1 LANKKD
7 HLRRILLVRND
18 RVGDLV
24 LTMPAFEAVRRS
36 WPQAHL
42 TALLSPYAAPLL
54 ARARGLDELLV
65 VDPKE
70 KHGVLAARLKAMRF
84 DAALVFST
92 NTRNCLAVWLA
103 RIPQRV
109 CWAYKP
115 VGFLLG
121 NRRVAV
127 RRSHPPIHESDF
139 ALAFVRRLG
148 GSTDLAGFLPK
159 LEVDAATLERVAT
172 RIEQDLGNRGPL
184 FGVHPGNSHS
194 AYNWPPSRYAQLI
207 GRLAHHGRVMV
218 TGGPI
223 EQTLLDWIRGQLP
236 QHVRNRVAFYTNF
249 ELLELAAA
257 LSRQTALTVSS
268 TGPMHMAGVLGTPV
282 VALFSPHPAHVPAKW
297 RPLGEN
303 HTILVAPYLKGEDPR
318 VPPHRGTSVMS
329 RIRIEQVLAANLQYA
344 QRAPSGRSATDGQGK
359 HHGEQAA

>member
-1 LANKKD
+1 MANKND
-7 HLRRILLVRND
+7 DLRRILLVRND
-18 RVGDLV
+18 RIGDLV
-24 LTMPAFEAVRRS
+24 LTMPAFEAARRS

-42 TALLSPYAAPLL
+42 TALVSPYAAPLL
-54 ARARGLDELLV
+54 AGAHGLDELLV
-65 VDPKE
+65 VEPKV
-70 KHGVLAARLKAMRF
+70 KAAALAARLKTMQF
-84 DAALVFST
+84 DAAIVFSN

-103 RIPQRV
+103 RIPRRV

-115 VGFLLG
+115 IGFLTG

-148 GSTDLAGFLPK
+148 GSADVTGFLPS
-159 LEVDAATLERVAT
+159 LEVDAATHERVVA

-184 FGVHPGNSHS
+184 FGVHPGNNHS
-194 AYNWPPSRYAQLI
+194 AYNWPPSHYAQLVA
-207 GRLAHHGRVMV
+207 RLAQHGRVMV
-218 TGGPI
+218 TGNPS
-223 EQTLLDWIRGQLP
+223 ERTLLDWIRGQLP
-236 QHVRNRVAFYTNF
+236 PNVRNRVAFYTDF

-257 LSRQTALTVSS
+257 LVQQTALTVSS

-318 VPPHRGTSVMS
+318 VPPHRGTAVMS

-344 QRAPSGRSATDGQGK
+344 QSAAGGRTAADKQGK
-359 HHGEQAA
+359 HRGEQAA

>member
-1 LANKKD
+1 MANKND
-7 HLRRILLVRND
+7 DLRRILLVRND
-18 RVGDLV
+18 RIGDLV
-24 LTMPAFEAVRRS
+24 LTMPAFEAARRS

-42 TALLSPYAAPLL
+42 TAMVSPYAAPLL
-54 ARARGLDELLV
+54 AGAHGLDELLV
-65 VDPKE
+65 VEPKV
-70 KHGVLAARLKAMRF
+70 KAAALAARLKAMQF
-84 DAALVFST
+84 DAAIVFST

-103 RIPQRV
+103 RIPRRV

-115 VGFLLG
+115 IGFLTG

-148 GSTDLAGFLPK
+148 GSADVTGFLPT
-159 LEVDAATLERVAT
+159 LEVDAATNERVAA
-172 RIEQDLGNRGPL
+172 RIEKDLGSRGPL
-184 FGVHPGNSHS
+184 FGVHPGNNHS
-194 AYNWPPSRYAQLI
+194 AYNWPPSHYAQLVA
-207 GRLAHHGRVMV
+207 RLAQHGRVMV
-218 TGGPI
+218 TGNPS
-223 EQTLLDWIRGQLP
+223 ERTLLDWIRGQLP
-236 QHVRNRVAFYTNF
+236 PNVRNRVAFYTDF

-257 LSRQTALTVSS
+257 LVQQTALTVSS

-318 VPPHRGTSVMS
+318 VPPHRGTAVMS

-344 QRAPSGRSATDGQGK
+344 QSAAGRRNAAGRNQQRP
-359 HHGEQAA
+359 EQAA